1 MYARLAAIA
10 GVDLPPGSMWALCR
24 IAREPWIHGV
34 DLAERAG
41 VAPSEGRPHIERLVT
56 DGLVDRTDGGFLV
69 TTPLGQR
76 TARRLVA
83 ARQAAI
89 GEHVEHWKPEDHPGL
104 TDILRTLAEDSFGYP
119 QNEIRVSTKP
129 HTEH

>member
-1 MYARLAAIA
+1 MA
-10 GVDLPPGSMWALCR
+10 GLVFHKPKVAETLRFLDAHGLDVWAKL
-24 IAREPWIHGV
+24 
-34 DLAERAG
+34 DAG
-41 VAPSEGRPHIERLVT
+41 TEEYYR
-56 DGLVDRTDGGFLV
+56 LVDRTDGGFLV

-104 TDILRTLAEDSFGYP
+104 TDILCTLAEDSFGYP